1 MAIRGFCH
9 LKVNIYHSDLLLF
22 VHVSFCNYISQIK
35 ELDWHKNSWE
45 VPGSCK
51 DLHPQWCS
59 QRNTL
64 IYTFCLSDSVRDF
77 SKDSTPKWR
86 RGNGHWC
93 VKSQFEVVQ
102 SRIKLNFHE
111 KKIYIY
117 LKSKGFVFWNES
129 CEFSNHHTDSEL
141 LNLTLFWVEA
151 STSHT
156 SSWEDNFIW
165 KCFVFQKLQQSQLWL
180 QLLPREVEPA
190 PVEPGSS
197 CIVCQLPQGGG
208 FESLPGHSSC
218 QREWKKFVCMSGSLC
233 VYGRWGFSTNWAGWW
248 CWGEFIQSLQI
259 KLNQCNKSGDYKLQI
274 TVVQFDY
281 IKQQWSVEKFLFKE
295 NLFWILYITYCD
307 LQ

>member
-1 MAIRGFCH
+1 M
-9 LKVNIYHSDLLLF
+9 
-22 VHVSFCNYISQIK
+22 
-35 ELDWHKNSWE
+35 
-45 VPGSCK
+45 
-51 DLHPQWCS
+51 
-59 QRNTL
+59 
-64 IYTFCLSDSVRDF
+64 
-77 SKDSTPKWR
+77 
-86 RGNGHWC
+86 
-93 VKSQFEVVQ
+93 
-102 SRIKLNFHE
+102 
-111 KKIYIY
+111 
-117 LKSKGFVFWNES
+117 FWNES

-233 VYGRWGFSTNWAGWW
+233 VYGHWGFSTNWAGWW

-281 IKQQWSVEKFLFKE
+281 IKQQWSVEKFVFKDI
-295 NLFWILYITYCD
+295 LFWILYITYCD